1 MTPEGVTEL
10 SPAASVIS
18 LVITDGSIAD
28 CRRSAFCNYDHFFAT
43 TEAGATWLHDHPN
56 GIILSITDAH
66 RLGRLLAG
74 HRLLLA
80 NGRE

>member
-1 MTPEGVTEL
+1 MV
-10 SPAASVIS
+10 
-18 LVITDGSIAD
+18 
-28 CRRSAFCNYDHFFAT
+28 FFAT
-43 TEAGATWLHDHPN
+43 TEAGRTWINGHTN

-80 NGRE
+80 NGGE